1 MKKMILCF
9 LCLQLFTLGIEAREV
24 YVGGDSIGI
33 QITYDG
39 VMISGTYDIDD
50 QGAVYNPTQDDLQ
63 SNDIIVA
70 VNGVTIKTVKEMARE
85 LAKSSPRAQLTVSRN
100 NEILEREISVFTYN
114 SQVKTGLFVKDELLG
129 IGTLTYVDPKN
140 KSFASLGHEIIDV
153 DTQKMVISPHGN
165 IYRSKVISINKAKL
179 NKPGEKNAQIDF
191 DSSIGD
197 ITYNSQYGV
206 FGKVQ
211 TLPESALISTAS
223 MDEIVLGDAEMLTV
237 LENEEV
243 VPVKIRITDIHL
255 QDSRSIK
262 GIEFEVVDEH
272 CLQLSNGIVQGMS
285 GSPILQNDHLIG
297 AVTHVATSKP
307 NKGYGIFIDWML
319 MESDAIKE

>member
-1 MKKMILCF
+1 MKKMILSL
-9 LCLQLFTLGIEAREV
+9 LCLQLFTTSIQAREV

-33 QITYDG
+33 KITYDG
-39 VMISGTYDIDD
+39 VMISGTYDIED
-50 QGAVYNPTQDDLQ
+50 QGVTYNPSQDDIQ
-63 SNDIIVA
+63 SNDIIIA
-70 VNGVTIKTVKEMARE
+70 VNNVEIKSVKEMARE
-85 LAKSSPRAQLTVSRN
+85 LAKSTPRAKLTILRN
-100 NEILEREISVFTYN
+100 DETLQREISVFMLN

-129 IGTLTYVDPKN
+129 IGTLTYIDPKN
-140 KSFASLGHEIIDV
+140 KNFASLGHEIIDV
-153 DTQKMVISPHGN
+153 DTKKVVISPHGN

-206 FGKVQ
+206 FGKIQ

-223 MDEIVLGDAEMLTV
+223 MDEIVLGEAEMLTV
-237 LENEEV
+237 LENDKVET
-243 VPVKIRITDIHL
+243 VKIRITDIHL
-255 QDSRSIK
+255 QDARSIK
-262 GIEFEVVDEH
+262 GIEFEVIDEH
-272 CLQLSNGIVQGMS
+272 CLELSNGIVQGMS
-285 GSPILQNDHLIG
+285 GSPIIQNDRLIG

-319 MESDAIKE
+319 MESDAIK